1 MSSNN
6 PNNYFLQV
14 ARLLILGC
22 FLVFVYHKS
31 FKESYFNYDSIPYV
45 ASAYM
50 LSGKSLEESHD
61 YAWNLLKEKSHPS
74 VFKDLCCGSSYRK
87 SMYENTEAFGSH
99 LPSYRTKSLYILLI
113 RSSSNLFSIDEFQAL
128 KIISFASVILI
139 GLMAYQLFSRESLLI
154 YLCVFPLLFL
164 MQIIPLGRLLTPD
177 SLLGF
182 LMLLAG
188 ISMLNGRKKFGYF
201 ILLLSVLVRQ
211 TNIIVYALFLL
222 FEVKRKNY
230 RAFIIFLVLGL
241 TVYWLNSVSFE
252 SIGFW
257 KTYYS
262 SLISMPDTFIGFN
275 PSFDTS
281 ILFSTLLG
289 KLNWMLGN
297 SELNRLIS
305 LMVLMLLLSLINL
318 KSVQKGDL
326 DDALVPVFFSAGAM
340 IAYVLIPFPDFRIY
354 AGYLLAS
361 TFTLLLGI
369 AKRNKAR

>member
-1 MSSNN
+1 MSSNH
-6 PNNYFLQV
+6 PNNYFLKL

-61 YAWNLLKEKSHPS
+61 YAWNLLKEKSNPS

-113 RSSSNLFSIDEFQAL
+113 RSSSDLFSIDEFQAL

-188 ISMLNGRKKFGYF
+188 ISMLNGRKKFGYI

-241 TVYWLNSVSFE
+241 TVYWLNSVTFE

-305 LMVLMLLLSLINL
+305 LIVLMLLLSLINL
-318 KSVQKGDL
+318 KSVKKGDL